1 MTDLLETIEDGIV
14 TLTLNRPERLNA
26 FSPDMLAGLHE
37 ALPRLGA
44 DPAVG
49 AIVLTGA
56 GRAFCAG
63 GDVKTMGKRAERSFE
78 QRVESIRTMHQLPL
92 MMRTLSKVIIGM
104 INGAAVGAGLGLAL
118 ACDLRVA
125 GSSAR
130 FGTGFGKI
138 GYSGDFGGS
147 WLLTRLVGTATARE
161 LYLLGDM
168 IDAQRAATLG
178 LVNQAVDDTALHDAT
193 YALARRIADGP
204 RVAYG
209 YMKRNLHAAETEP
222 LAAVLEMEAVHQ
234 ARTAQTEDHREAVAA
249 FTEKRPPVFRGR

>member
-44 DPAVG
+44 NPAVG
-49 AIVLTGA
+49 AIVLTGS

-125 GSSAR
+125 GGSAR

-147 WLLTRLVGTATARE
+147 WLLTRLVGTAKARE
-161 LYLLGDM
+161 LYLLGDV
-168 IDAQRAATLG
+168 IDAQDAGALG
-178 LVNQAVDDTALHDAT
+178 MVNQVVDDAALHGAT
-193 YALARRIADGP
+193 YALARRVADGP

-222 LAAVLEMEAVHQ
+222 LATVLEMEAVHQ

>member
-1 MTDLLETIEDGIV
+1 MSDLLETIDNGV
-14 TLTLNRPERLNA
+14 ATLTLNRPERLNA

-49 AIVLTGA
+49 VIVLTGA

-78 QRVESIRTMHQLPL
+78 QRVEDLRTMHQLPL
-92 MMRTLSKVIIGM
+92 MMRTLPKVIIGM
-104 INGAAVGAGLGLAL
+104 INGPAIGAGLGLSL
-118 ACDLRVA
+118 SCDLRVA
-125 GSSAR
+125 GNSAR
-130 FGTGFGKI
+130 FGTGFGKL

-147 WLLTRLVGTATARE
+147 WLLTRLVGTAKARE
-161 LYLLGDM
+161 LYLLGDI
-168 IDAQRAATLG
+168 IDADEAASLG
-178 LVNQAVDDTALHDAT
+178 MINRVVDDEALHDAT
-193 YALARRIADGP
+193 HTWARRIAGGA

-222 LAAVLEMEAVHQ
+222 LGAVLEMEAVHQ

-249 FTEKRPPVFRGR
+249 FTEKRTPIFRGR

>member
-1 MTDLLETIEDGIV
+1 MTDLLETIEDGIA
-14 TLTLNRPERLNA
+14 TLTLNQPERLNA

-44 DPAVG
+44 NPAVG
-49 AIVLTGA
+49 AIVLTGS

-125 GSSAR
+125 GGSAR